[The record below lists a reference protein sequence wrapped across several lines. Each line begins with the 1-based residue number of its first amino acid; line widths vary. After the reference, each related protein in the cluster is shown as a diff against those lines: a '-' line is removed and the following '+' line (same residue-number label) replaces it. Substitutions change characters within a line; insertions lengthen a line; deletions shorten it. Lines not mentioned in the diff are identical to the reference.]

1 MANIPR
7 YTSFSYS
14 YTSRLFFCYINQF
27 FFLSLAFYANMLS
40 IMIIYERL
48 SMFVLKYTKFH
59 TKQSYERTRLL
70 FIICCL
76 INLIVCFNQQA
87 KGEDEFIRHKND
99 LNLLM
104 NLNKC
109 DSTEFGTNLIVRF
122 ITGIA
127 LIIDNL

>member
-1 MANIPR
+1 MANISR

-59 TKQSYERTRLL
+59 TKQPYERTRLL